1 MKPLWLVAGVLAA
14 VVVPARSSTLV
25 AQQAPPVN
33 QPGMP
38 TLARMMV
45 INRGADEAVPVVV
58 TSGGEVQPVAVIS
71 APAVTLAPN
80 AVVGV
85 QALRQAWDYRHLV
98 LRSGENVTDALN
110 AAGADGWE
118 AVGVAPSGVG
128 GVQVVLKRPR

>member
-1 MKPLWLVAGVLAA
+1 
-14 VVVPARSSTLV
+14 
-25 AQQAPPVN
+25 
-33 QPGMP
+33 MP
-38 TLARMMV
+38 TLARMVV

-85 QALRQAWDYRHLV
+85 QTLRQGWDYRHLV
-98 LRSGENVTDALN
+98 LRAGENATAALN

-118 AVGVAPSGVG
+118 AVGVAASGVG
-128 GVQVVLKRPR
+128 GLQIVLKRPR